1 MIEETSAGIVLFRK
15 EESKILFLLQHYP
28 SGHWD
33 FVKGKMEQG
42 DSTHQTAGRDTKEET
57 GITDITFVENFEE
70 WIEYNFKYQ
79 GELVQKKVV
88 FFLAETKTEEV
99 KISHEHSGYTHGWII
114 IHQWKRQHLIMQK
127 RFLPKLKNCYQILC
141 DCNSFATVIGFFAFK
156 IVLPTI
162 R

>member
-15 EESKILFLLQHYP
+15 EESKILFLLLHYP

-42 DSTHQTAGRDTKEET
+42 ESTHQTAVRETKEET
-57 GITDITFVENFEE
+57 GITDITFIENFEE

-88 FFLAETKTEEV
+88 FFLAETKTKEV
-99 KISHEHSGYTHGWII
+99 KISHEHSGYTWMDYNSSMEKTTFDNAKTILT
-114 IHQWKRQHLIMQK
+114 KAQK
-127 RFLPKLKNCYQILC
+127 LLSNTL
-141 DCNSFATVIGFFAFK
+141 
-156 IVLPTI
+156 
-162 R
+162 

>member
-15 EESKILFLLQHYP
+15 EGSKKLFLLLHYP

-42 DSTHQTAGRDTKEET
+42 ESTHQTAIREAQEET

-70 WIEYNFKYQ
+70 WIKYNFKYQ

-88 FFLAETKTEEV
+88 FFLAETKTKEI
-99 KISHEHSGYTHGWII
+99 KISHEHSGYTW
-114 IHQWKRQHLIMQK
+114 MD
-127 RFLPKLKNCYQILC
+127 Y
-141 DCNSFATVIGFFAFK
+141 NSSMDKTTFDNAKTVLTKAQN
-156 IVLPTI
+156 LLSDTL
-162 R
+162 